1 MHHAVSSAGILF
13 FAQRKSFEFEKH
25 YPSRVLE
32 ISHIILAIKCLG
44 RMKINDGGLFS
55 LAQSILKALC

>member
-1 MHHAVSSAGILF
+1 MGGKIMHHAVSSAGILF

-32 ISHIILAIKCLG
+32 ISHIILVNSDKVFG
-44 RMKINDGGLFS
+44 KNEN
-55 LAQSILKALC
+55 K